1 MNTDK
6 KLKFY
11 QLRSEGHSQKA
22 AAAALGVSTRTCRR
36 WEREARSITQ
46 QEAENAKRLYSAQLQ
61 DQNKSTLAVY
71 AMLESSLA
79 SIDFSSLSD
88 KAKLELL
95 LKYGRRIDELENKAH
110 AMPEDVQINGLENA
124 DKFEGNI
131 TILEMQQ
138 RLYNMAAAG
147 EITDEQAR
155 KKIALLTELRKS
167 VAAADSWG

>member
-46 QEAENAKRLYSAQLQ
+46 QEAENAKRLYSAQLV
-61 DQNKSTLAVY
+61 DQNKSTLAIY
-71 AMLESSLA
+71 AMLESSVT
-79 SIDFSSLSD
+79 SIDFSSMSD
-88 KAKLELL
+88 RAKLELL
-95 LKYGRRIDELENKAH
+95 LKYGRRVDELENKPH
-110 AMPEDVQINGLENA
+110 AMPEEMKLNGLEKVTQ
-124 DKFEGNI
+124 DEGNL

-155 KKIALLTELRKS
+155 KKIALLSELRKS